1 MVLND
6 DDSLM
11 HDAVETMRT
20 LFARHPNIALIGGHA
35 IHFTADQ
42 PPIGPRTIS
51 AQLRSR
57 PLELDIRQPA
67 DSFAYERYNDLNMTH
82 SASCFRRD
90 AWKAVGGYYSDARR
104 RIVPFS
110 DRDFQ
115 LRVNALFPVGV
126 SPTVAFSFWR
136 TYSSVDAGRNS

>member
-1 MVLND
+1 M
-6 DDSLM
+6 
-11 HDAVETMRT
+11 
-20 LFARHPNIALIGGHA
+20 
-35 IHFTADQ
+35 
-42 PPIGPRTIS
+42 
-51 AQLRSR
+51 RSR